1 MAKVWKVIFIVFAL
15 TLLLGA
21 VSIGVGYITGGDFQ
35 RIDNV
40 FRAINEADIEY
51 VQMIIENIDSTVRS
65 IIDSLTAAA

>member
-1 MAKVWKVIFIVFAL
+1 MTKVWKVILVVFAL

-40 FRAINEADIEY
+40 FCAINEADIEY
-51 VQMIIENIDSTVRS
+51 VEMIIENVESTVRS
-65 IIDSLTAAA
+65 IIDSLTA

>member
-1 MAKVWKVIFIVFAL
+1 MTKVWKVIFVIFAL

-21 VSIGVGYITGGDFQ
+21 VSVGVGYITGGDFQ

-51 VQMIIENIDSTVRS
+51 FEMIVENVDSTVRS
-65 IIDSLTAAA
+65 LIDSLTATA

>member
-1 MAKVWKVIFIVFAL
+1 MTKVWKVIFIVFAL

-51 VQMIIENIDSTVRS
+51 VQMIIENIDATVRS